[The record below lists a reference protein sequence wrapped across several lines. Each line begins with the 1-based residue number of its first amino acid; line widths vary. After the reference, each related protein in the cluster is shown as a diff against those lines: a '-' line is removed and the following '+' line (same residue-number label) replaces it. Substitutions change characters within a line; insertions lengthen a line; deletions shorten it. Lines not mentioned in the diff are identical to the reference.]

1 MTWISSWMRRFYMS
15 KTVIER
21 EKRRAII
28 QNTYR
33 CFRTK
38 EREGKTRSATITDI
52 VKMIKKELKENAD

>member
-1 MTWISSWMRRFYMS
+1 MS

-21 EKRRAII
+21 EKRKAII

-33 CFRTK
+33 LFRTK
-38 EREGKTRSATITDI
+38 ERVGKTRSATITDI

>member
-1 MTWISSWMRRFYMS
+1 MS

-21 EKRRAII
+21 EKRKAII

-33 CFRTK
+33 CFRVK
-38 EREGKTRSATITDI
+38 EREGKTRVATILDI